1 MRRIKKIILKIIT
14 SNINKSD
21 RWNLIRMRKI
31 KKIIKTNYDI
41 KKKLIKIYDVKYKKF
56 TGDR

>member
-31 KKIIKTNYDI
+31 KKIIKTTYDI

-56 TGDR
+56 PGDR